1 MKEAHTRA
9 PENAICQMWL
19 RLKIR
24 INIKEAASAG
34 EGWDKDEGHPNSA
47 YGSNK
52 IVTEIRLDRIDSVKT
67 SVWV

>member
-1 MKEAHTRA
+1 
-9 PENAICQMWL
+9 MWL